1 MDTQTQTDIIHQK
14 IYDFLL
20 YIYPLLAK
28 YPKFEKF
35 SLQTATRNA
44 ILEMLQEV
52 INRRYAGK
60 TNRRGKGKKIAEYG
74 AAAYLRP
81 LAGLIA
87 GGCWGVGV
95 QVGARAVPCIGC
107 PWYVGAGVGGR
118 GACDLVKTLQT
129 QSSTEYWQGLIKG

>member
-52 INRRYAGK
+52 VIQQIKHCLFRHIK
-60 TNRRGKGKKIAEYG
+60 T
-74 AAAYLRP
+74 
-81 LAGLIA
+81 GL
-87 GGCWGVGV
+87 
-95 QVGARAVPCIGC
+95 
-107 PWYVGAGVGGR
+107 
-118 GACDLVKTLQT
+118 L
-129 QSSTEYWQGLIKG
+129 